1 MGHCTGVEVLPH
13 RPTGALITNGSGN
26 RWLQPAH
33 LTVLW
38 VYCKFDLKD
47 FISSFLNLKFG
58 SFKVYQG
65 LFFSSYG
72 TAKGKFSRCVSTWEF
87 CTALFYIFGLLISHP
102 DAISQQK
109 PLLLWFCTECL
120 SLARR
125 SKQMGKLHQECL
137 YECRNTSSVINS
149 ASELKLAQV

>member
-1 MGHCTGVEVLPH
+1 MGWRSSHTDLLGLSLQMDQETGGCNQ
-13 RPTGALITNGSGN
+13 PT
-26 RWLQPAH
+26 WLCYGFIAN
-33 LTVLW
+33 LTSRTLYLASW
-38 VYCKFDLKD
+38 
-47 FISSFLNLKFG
+47 ISSLAVLKYTRAFLFYFL
-58 SFKVYQG
+58 
-65 LFFSSYG
+65 SYG